1 MFFCG
6 LTLMDGKLKMENL
19 EDKTILPTSKIGK
32 LKTLKEIEKD
42 HILFAY
48 EFCSRNKTDT
58 AIFLGISRSTFY
70 RKLAELK
77 KEKTK

>member
-1 MFFCG
+1 
-6 LTLMDGKLKMENL
+6 MENSG
-19 EDKTILPTSKIGK
+19 DNIVLPTSKIGK
-32 LKTLKEIEKD
+32 LKTLKEMEKD
-42 HILFAY
+42 HILFVY

-77 KEKTK
+77 KEGIK